1 MSSELCVDLAGPRR
15 LVRRLEPFP
24 WCCNSR
30 RMRCRRLAA
39 HPNYKPL
46 TTLPLLDVPTIEGI
60 IAGGDVATRA
70 AVGMGFQQRTP
81 ARQMIRRGAVT
92 ASSARVLLGFYETS
106 SAKVLG
112 LSAGWGRHA
121 VT

>member
-15 LVRRLEPFP
+15 LVRRLEPSP
-24 WCCNSR
+24 WC
-30 RMRCRRLAA
+30 
-39 HPNYKPL
+39 
-46 TTLPLLDVPTIEGI
+46 IEGI
-60 IAGGDVATRA
+60 MAGGDVATRA